1 MASRLWRAARRR
13 ARRLIHGPNR
23 IDIPR
28 ELWREGVFLLA
39 GRFRETLS
47 VRWPAGT
54 FVVSTR
60 DYDVSRR
67 TFVSG
72 PYGLERLLRV
82 GGLVELAGRE
92 VLEIGANIGTTTVP
106 LVTVL
111 NAARVH
117 ACEPVTR
124 NLALLERNVLSN
136 GLRDRVTIHRTAVSD
151 RVGTLNFSLADR
163 YWGSSRVAAEG
174 EPATAT
180 TIDALLATE
189 SRRRSSGAMSR
200 DTRPR
205 SSPVQERSPSPDRDR
220 ARPNSARRPDSLHS
234 EIARRAGQLIDLVSG
249 QPVSLEGLGTTDLLI
264 LPSCPPRRLP
274 RAPPS
279 ASSASQPCRARASI
293 RAGGPQREQADDERG
308 ERHDAHLAA
317 QDRHDDRL
325 LLGPRQRRDRLRVA
339 ISRAVSTWSA
349 ATSGSC
355 SATKPIAIGSSA

>member
-1 MASRLWRAARRR
+1 MTSRLWRAARRR
-13 ARRLIHGPNR
+13 AQRLIHGPDR

-82 GGLVELAGRE
+82 GGLVELGGRE

-124 NLALLERNVLSN
+124 NLDAARAQRPVQRPARSCHDPPDRRIRSTGDAQLLPRRPLL
-136 GLRDRVTIHRTAVSD
+136 GLEPRRARGRARHGHDDRRATRH
-151 RVGTLNFSLADR
+151 GTLAGARLDR
-163 YWGSSRVAAEG
+163 CRGTRG
-174 EPATAT
+174 RGP
-180 TIDALLATE
+180 
-189 SRRRSSGAMSR
+189 RRRKKAR
-200 DTRPR
+200 LD
-205 SSPVQERSPSPDRDR
+205 PDRDR
-220 ARPNSARRPDSLHS
+220 ARPTSARRPVSPAQRD
-234 EIARRAGQLIDLVSG
+234 RAPSG
-249 QPVSLEGLGTTDLLI
+249 SADRPGERQA
-264 LPSCPPRRLP
+264 RLP
-274 RAPPS
+274 RRPRNNRPAHPALAIRRRTYAAPRQARFQP
-279 ASSASQPCRARASI
+279 SQPCGASSRLNTCPTPAGRESKQRARPA
-293 RAGGPQREQADDERG
+293 
-308 ERHDAHLAA
+308 
-317 QDRHDDRL
+317 
-325 LLGPRQRRDRLRVA
+325 RQRASRDGG
-339 ISRAVSTWSA
+339 SR
-349 ATSGSC
+349 
-355 SATKPIAIGSSA
+355 